1 MSIFDKIF
9 GTGKKKEEA
18 KKAEQPA
25 NRVDEEVARQRRE
38 QLAARQQEAEE
49 ARKRAEESERQRLA
63 ALEQAKNQAAQAARQ
78 AEIAKAAAEA
88 AQQDRER
95 IAAQAKAAEPRIYIV
110 KDDDYLSKIAKEV
123 YGDAHR
129 WPEIY
134 EANKDVIGANPNII
148 HGGQKLR
155 IP

>member
-1 MSIFDKIF
+1 MKAAQA
-9 GTGKKKEEA
+9 KEA
-18 KKAEQPA
+18 AEQT
-25 NRVDEEVARQRRE
+25 
-38 QLAARQQEAEE
+38 AEE
-49 ARKRAEESERQRLA
+49 DKQRLA
-63 ALEQAKNQAAQAARQ
+63 AMTDG
-78 AEIAKAAAEA
+78 
-88 AQQDRER
+88 AQQ
-95 IAAQAKAAEPRIYIV
+95 APRIYVV

-134 EANKDVIGANPNII
+134 EANKDVIGQNPNII

>member
-1 MSIFDKIF
+1 MPSILDRIL
-9 GTGKKKEEA
+9 GRDKKKEE
-18 KKAEQPA
+18 QPTPQ
-25 NRVDEEVARQRRE
+25 RVDEDAARARRE
-38 QLAARQQEAEE
+38 QLAAKQAEADAARLRFEGQEKA
-49 ARKRAEESERQRLA
+49 RLA
-63 ALEQAKNQAAQAARQ
+63 ALEEEAKKKLAAAQAEKLAQEDQARL
-78 AEIAKAAAEA
+78 AAMAGA
-88 AQQDRER
+88 RATER
-95 IAAQAKAAEPRIYIV
+95 IYVV

-134 EANKDVIGANPNII
+134 EANKDVIGPNPNII